1 MSASQGET
9 SKSPDLDVS
18 VTQEINP
25 TSYADQTARTTA
37 PVESSLPTPTEGAT
51 TMGTVADS
59 QSATSAHQLD
69 EGGQSQVS
77 HEHSVGQMGA
87 SQASQYE
94 TEIRDLKQRLLQLET
109 RAVRPPRNSKSHKP
123 RPGKEPSKPED
134 ERVEDDKDLRKLIR
148 KAPYGRRWL
157 EKAEA
162 LAEETFE
169 DRKQFGK
176 APNNANPQWP
186 EKDTMYHV
194 AKDGTMREGHQFDI
208 MMDLDHDYM
217 RNYGDKFI
225 FVDDKLHRQLDEP
238 HPLRGVR
245 PPFSSRPIYQNPEV
259 RRFGD
264 LEERVAPTQWDTSDT
279 DEWSTDTSTRS
290 QDFNYYR
297 ARLRGDFEW
306 ELDRLNAQVQ
316 RFRRRQEKKQ
326 ARMIADRAKE
336 EDDRMKRE
344 FEQGASRQY
353 SMQRH
358 NKPSGK
364 YGTPSLNL
372 VEWYMFRAG
381 RTIQPEVPF
390 AIDVLIGEPQISDN
404 QAPVNITATSSAAYH
419 KDISSGTDNPS
430 PTEPKQDAR
439 ATDNAQWNGQ
449 GPLPERI
456 RINSKPII
464 DNLSKLHGKELCA
477 QQKSR
482 TSVVML
488 RPFRML
494 NKYAEDVRELC
505 VKHADTAS
513 PDLDHS
519 ISDTAAESAKE
530 PQQSETGPQ
539 QSESTGDVL
548 KSPPNQQ
555 PVTDPSEKAETVEHL
570 NCLRDFLDNYISKK
584 TEYLNS
590 TRCEKIVFSDIWYLF
605 TPGTL
610 VISSNGKQAYRV
622 ASLRSKRH
630 KVTDLWAAYR
640 DSILKKDKED
650 DRSDIT
656 ITCLFVHFDGRS
668 LGPAVNTFSINKFDG
683 EKDVTSLDIYP
694 LRFQIL
700 KEISERSLK
709 SSVDSAV
716 GDKGEVE
723 TGIQELRDRLIK
735 RGKLFVSVAG
745 VKHMYYTGLTVDTRE
760 DIESQVIID
769 FEEAYSG
776 ESRKG
781 WRPDIRRLIGT
792 VLDPDSSEPGRG
804 CDAPCCWQENVH
816 DDSYVETER
825 NLAFMKNMMPETSH
839 TPYRLPSVTIF
850 PRPLKETTS
859 GVNALTD
866 DELIIM
872 SHSVPGFVLRDRSW
886 GKNTI
891 YQPVP
896 RHYST
901 FDIHLR
907 DHGC

>member
-1 MSASQGET
+1 MSASHGE
-9 SKSPDLDVS
+9 SSRSPGVDVS
-18 VTQEINP
+18 VTQENIP
-25 TSYADQTARTTA
+25 TSDADQPVKTTA
-37 PVESSLPTPTEGAT
+37 PLQSSLPMPTEGGA

-59 QSATSAHQLD
+59 QSATSGHQPD
-69 EGGQSQVS
+69 EGGQSQIS
-77 HEHSVGQMGA
+77 HEHSIGQMGA
-87 SQASQYE
+87 SQTSQYE

-109 RAVRPPRNSKSHKP
+109 RAVRPSRNSRSHKP
-123 RPGKEPSKPED
+123 PAGKEPGRPED
-134 ERVEDDKDLRKLIR
+134 EAVEDDKDLRKLIR
-148 KAPYGRRWL
+148 KAPYGRRWV

-162 LAEETFE
+162 RAEETAE
-169 DRKQFGK
+169 GREQFGK
-176 APNNANPQWP
+176 APNSAFPEWP
-186 EKDTMYHV
+186 ERDTMYHV
-194 AKDGTMREGHQFDI
+194 AKDGKMREGNQLDI
-208 MMDLDHDYM
+208 MIDVDRDILM
-217 RNYGDKFI
+217 NYGGQFT
-225 FVDDKLHRQLDEP
+225 FSDDMMHRSFDEP
-238 HPLRGVR
+238 HPLRGLR
-245 PPFSSRPIYQNPEV
+245 PRYSTRPIYPKAEV
-259 RRFGD
+259 KWPA
-264 LEERVAPTQWDTSDT
+264 EERVAPTQWDTSDT

-316 RFRRRQEKKQ
+316 RFRSRQEKKQ
-326 ARMIADRAKE
+326 ARMLADRAKE

-353 SMQRH
+353 SMQQPDPKH

-364 YGTPSLNL
+364 YGMPSLNL

-381 RTIQPEVPF
+381 RTIQLEVPF
-390 AIDVLIGEPQISDN
+390 AIDVLIGEPQTSDN
-404 QAPVNITATSSAAYH
+404 QASMNIRATISATDH
-419 KDISSGTDNPS
+419 KKTTSGTDNPS
-430 PTEPKQDAR
+430 PTRKTEPGQDAS

-464 DNLSKLHGKELCA
+464 DNLSRIHGKELFA
-477 QQKSR
+477 QQQPR

-505 VKHADTAS
+505 VKLANTTSPNLDTS
-513 PDLDHS
+513 V
-519 ISDTAAESAKE
+519 SDTAT
-530 PQQSETGPQ
+530 QSTTEPQ
-539 QSESTGDVL
+539 QSESTSDVL
-548 KSPPNQQ
+548 KSPPTQQ
-555 PVTDPSEKAETVEHL
+555 PAMDRSEKAETVEHL

-584 TEYLNS
+584 KEYLNS

-610 VISSNGKQAYRV
+610 VISSNGKQAFRV

-630 KVTDLWAAYR
+630 KVTDLWATYR
-640 DSILKKDKED
+640 DSILKRDTED

-656 ITCLFVHFDGRS
+656 IKCLYVHFDGRS
-668 LGPAVNTFSINKFDG
+668 LGPAVSTFFINKFDG

-709 SSVDSAV
+709 STVDSAV
-716 GDKGEVE
+716 DDKREVE
-723 TGIQELRDRLIK
+723 TSIQELRDRFIK

-745 VKHMYYTGLTVDTRE
+745 VKHMYYTGLTWDTRE

-769 FEEAYSG
+769 FEEAYSA

-792 VLDPDSSEPGRG
+792 VLDPDSSDPGRG

-839 TPYRLPSVTIF
+839 APYRLPSVTIF
-850 PRPLKETTS
+850 PRPLKEIMS
-859 GVNALTD
+859 GENALTD

-872 SHSVPGFVLRDRSW
+872 SHIVPGFILRDRSW
-886 GKNTI
+886 GKHTI
-891 YQPVP
+891 HQSDSKDYL
-896 RHYST
+896 T
-901 FDIHLR
+901 FYI
-907 DHGC
+907 